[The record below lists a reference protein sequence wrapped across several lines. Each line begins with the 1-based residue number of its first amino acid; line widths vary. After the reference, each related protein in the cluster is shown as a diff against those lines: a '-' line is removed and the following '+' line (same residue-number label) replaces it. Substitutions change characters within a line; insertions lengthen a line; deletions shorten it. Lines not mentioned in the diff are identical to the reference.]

1 MSMPHAPQ
9 PAKLVV
15 GVLLKDRAIF
25 PDIASELEA
34 AFGVFDVVSPWMAFN
49 YSSYYEKEMGA
60 PLWRRMLA
68 FRTLIEQDRLADVK
82 VAANAMEQT
91 RSAGGRREANIDPG
105 YLLLERWVLA
115 TGKNYS
121 HRIYIGRGIY
131 ADLTLIYQRGAYRA
145 LPWTYP
151 DYAGEPL
158 GRFLVAVRR
167 KYAVDIKGEAP
178 TS

>member
-1 MSMPHAPQ
+1 MSIPQAPR
-9 PAKLVV
+9 PAKLIV
-15 GVLLKDRAIF
+15 GVLLKDRGLF

-34 AFGVFDVVSPWMAFN
+34 AFGAFDVVSPWMAFD
-49 YSSYYEKEMGA
+49 YTSYYEKEMGA

-82 VAANAMEQT
+82 LAADAMEQT
-91 RSAGGRREANIDPG
+91 RSAGGRREANLDPG
-105 YLLLERWVLA
+105 YLLLERLVLA

-158 GRFLVAVRR
+158 RRFLVVVRR
-167 KYAVDIKGEAP
+167 KYAVDIRGETP

>member
-1 MSMPHAPQ
+1 MSMPQAPR

-15 GVLLKDRAIF
+15 GVLLKDRGLFTDLAV
-25 PDIASELEA
+25 ELEA
-34 AFGVFDVVSPWMAFN
+34 AFGAFDVVSPWLAFD
-49 YSSYYEKEMGA
+49 YTSYYEKEMGA
-60 PLWRRMLA
+60 PLWRRMSA

-82 VAANAMEQT
+82 LAANALEQA
-91 RSAGGRREANIDPG
+91 RSAGGRRTVNIDPG

-131 ADLTLIYQRGAYRA
+131 ADLTLIYRRGAYRA

-158 GRFLVAVRR
+158 RRFLVAVRR
-167 KYAVDIKGEAP
+167 KYASDIRGETA